1 MRAEAV
7 SHPASY
13 RGGKSGDLFESRS
26 VVFNPD
32 FGGASLREGSGVGH
46 GVTPGVPALGSLR
59 QEKCQFKARVCSKM
73 LSQKTEGLRVCVAEK
88 QRACLVCTQP

>member
-7 SHPASY
+7 FHPASY
-13 RGGKSGDLFESRS
+13 RVGESGNLFESRS
-26 VVFNPD
+26 VVLNPD

-59 QEKCQFKARVCSKM
+59 QEKCQFKDRVCSKT
-73 LSQKTEGLRVCVAEK
+73 LSQKNRSAESVAEK
-88 QRACLVCTQP
+88 RRACLMCTQP